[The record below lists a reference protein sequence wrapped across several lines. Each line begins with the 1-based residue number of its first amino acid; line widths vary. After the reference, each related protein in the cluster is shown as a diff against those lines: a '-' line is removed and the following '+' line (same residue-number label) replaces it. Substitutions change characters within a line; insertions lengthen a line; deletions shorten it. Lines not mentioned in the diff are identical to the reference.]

1 MRKIIFL
8 TSSEALQRWV
18 VFSRKVKSIL
28 SILECWYV
36 PNCSSTDDF
45 VSKSY
50 NFQTFRHKAVLL
62 CWSNFLVVNFSK
74 QSFERGESTTR
85 HSKMQE
91 TLGFSL
97 FFFWEVN
104 ISLSVDMSKKYCSII
119 GYIFKI
125 KQSRIFKTKHSNF
138 LVIGFGLKIFLGRF
152 CLLIYS

>member
-74 QSFERGESTTR
+74 QSFERGESITR

-97 FFFWEVN
+97 FFFLRGKHKFKCWYVQKVLFNN
-104 ISLSVDMSKKYCSII
+104 IS
-119 GYIFKI
+119 YIFKI
-125 KQSRIFKTKHSNF
+125 KQSRIFKT
-138 LVIGFGLKIFLGRF
+138 
-152 CLLIYS
+152 